1 MFVIEMGITCS
12 CNKAARFKD
21 AAGPCFTS
29 FKTKTRWRKERQQN
43 EQNSHKAKPPEGDF
57 RKAVRDSV
65 DVDPIERE
73 DEPAAPKVK
82 EIKVLP
88 PIRNRVNTVTHITY
102 TPGRRWGGSVSSY
115 LGMSS

>member
-12 CNKAARFKD
+12 CNKATRFKD
-21 AAGPCFTS
+21 AVGPCLAS
-29 FKTKTRWRKERQQN
+29 VKTKTRWKKARQQN
-43 EQNSHKAKPPEGDF
+43 EQNSLRAKPPEGDF

-88 PIRNRVNTVTHITY
+88 PIRSRTKTLTHISY
-102 TPGRRWGGSVSSY
+102 TPNRRWGGSVSSY
-115 LGMSS
+115 LGRSS